1 MLTVTVAFIV
11 DCFVG
16 DPESRYHPVALL
28 GQAIKRLDTLFYSEG
43 KSNST
48 ISLPVRLWPD

>member
-16 DPESRYHPVALL
+16 DPESRYHPVVLL

-43 KSNST
+43 T